1 MSTPKSNMTML
12 LVPVVLVVGF
22 ALMLMWLATP
32 MVPVADQPG
41 SVPTAATDKRVT
53 GEITAQGMAM
63 LLLPGGRFVMGR
75 ASDDQPGGADELPAH
90 AVNVAPFYIGKYEVT
105 QAQWVAVMDFNP
117 SRYKDPRR
125 PVDQV
130 TWLQAQEFIQK
141 LNKLEKTT
149 KYRLPTE
156 AEWEY
161 AARAGTTSTYFFGD
175 NPRDLS
181 RYAWFGAEND
191 VGTAPVGKKQPNPWG
206 LHDIYGNV
214 WEWVE
219 DCAHPDYQGAPTD
232 ARPRPGGDCALRVVR
247 GGGWN
252 SPADYARS
260 AVRGNSVPD
269 LNDSGTGFRLARW
282 P

>member
-1 MSTPKSNMTML
+1 MPTIKSPITML
-12 LVPVVLVVGF
+12 LAPVVLVVVGF
-22 ALMLMWLATP
+22 ALILMWLAAPTS
-32 MVPVADQPG
+32 PVAVAPT
-41 SVPTAATDKRVT
+41 TAASKGAAQETA
-53 GEITAQGMAM
+53 AQGMAM
-63 LLLPGGRFVMGR
+63 VLLPGGRFVMGR
-75 ASDDQPGGADELPAH
+75 SADNQPGGADELPAR
-90 AVNVAPFYIGKYEVT
+90 AVEVAPFYIGKYEVT
-105 QAQWVAVMDFNP
+105 QAQWAAVMDFNP

-161 AARAGTTSTYFFGD
+161 AARAGTTSAYFFGD
-175 NPRDLS
+175 NARDLS

-206 LHDIYGNV
+206 LYDIYGNV

>member
-1 MSTPKSNMTML
+1 MSTPKSPITML
-12 LVPVVLVVGF
+12 LAPVVLVVGF
-22 ALMLMWLATP
+22 ALILMWLAAPT
-32 MVPVADQPG
+32 PVAVAPT
-41 SVPTAATDKRVT
+41 TAADKGVT
-53 GEITAQGMAM
+53 QEIAAQGMAM
-63 LLLPGGRFVMGR
+63 ALLPGGRFVMGR
-75 ASDDQPGGADELPAH
+75 SADNQPGGADELPAR
-90 AVNVAPFYIGKYEVT
+90 AVEVAPFYIGKYEVT

-161 AARAGTTSTYFFGD
+161 AARAGTTSAYFFGD
-175 NPRDLS
+175 NARDLS

-219 DCAHPDYQGAPTD
+219 DCGHPDYQGAPAD
-232 ARPRPGGDCALRVVR
+232 ARPWPGGDCSVRVVR

>member
-1 MSTPKSNMTML
+1 MSNPKSNITML
-12 LVPVVLVVGF
+12 LAPVVLVVGL
-22 ALMLMWLATP
+22 ALALVWWVSA
-32 MVPVADQPG
+32 PG
-41 SVPTAATDKRVT
+41 TTAAVSASGATTKAA
-53 GEITAQGMAM
+53 AQETSSHFAGMAM
-63 LLLPGGRFVMGR
+63 ALIPGGRFVMGR
-75 ASDDQPGGADELPAH
+75 ASDVEPGGADERPAH
-90 AVNVAPFYIGKYEVT
+90 AVNVAPFYLGKYEVT
-105 QAQWVAVMDFNP
+105 QAQWVAVMGVNP

-141 LNKLEKTT
+141 INQLEKTN
-149 KYRLPTE
+149 KYRLPSE

-161 AARAGTTSTYFFGD
+161 AARAGRATAYFFGD
-175 NPRDLS
+175 DVRDLA

-219 DCAHPDYQGAPTD
+219 DCAHPDYQGAPSD
-232 ARPRPGGDCALRVVR
+232 ARPWPGGDCALRVVR

-252 SPADYARS
+252 SPAAYVRS

>member
-1 MSTPKSNMTML
+1 MSTPKSSMTML
-12 LVPVVLVVGF
+12 LAPVVLVIGF
-22 ALMLMWLATP
+22 ALMLMWLA
-32 MVPVADQPG
+32 A
-41 SVPTAATDKRVT
+41 PTAPVLVAPPTATAPGKGVLQET
-53 GEITAQGMAM
+53 VFPGMAM
-63 LLLPGGRFVMGR
+63 ALLPGGRFIMGR
-75 ASDDQPGGADELPAH
+75 SADNQPGGEDELPAR

-175 NPRDLS
+175 NARDLS

-219 DCAHPDYQGAPTD
+219 DCAHPNYQGAPAD
-232 ARPRPGGDCALRVVR
+232 ARPWPGGDCSVRIVR